1 MLLTV
6 SFFSALAG
14 IGFAGAAALLPDT
27 GINGTLG
34 AFLAFA
40 GSVGVATALGLLLVT
55 WVPTKARGVVA
66 GIAGL
71 VAILTALAAWFL
83 MQNGLLATM
92 VVTLLTLLMSSV
104 MTDRKIIK

>member
-1 MLLTV
+1 MLLAV

-14 IGFAGAAALLPDT
+14 VGFAGTAALLPDT

-40 GSVGVATALGLLLVT
+40 GAATVTVALGVLLVAWTPAKPRGILAGVAALAAT
-55 WVPTKARGVVA
+55 
-66 GIAGL
+66 
-71 VAILTALAAWFL
+71 LTALAAWFL

-92 VVTLLTLLMSSV
+92 VVALLAFLMSSV
-104 MTDRKIIK
+104 MADRKISK